1 MFIKLVK
8 QTFWIY
14 EMEMSGAASIL
25 SALSSLDSSLK
36 PRKIPFHVKISF
48 LVAGWDPENSA
59 LDVVIANEL
68 GPNYSSNGRKPP
80 FMHYYF
86 SLIFVL

>member
-1 MFIKLVK
+1 MKCRRL
-8 QTFWIY
+8 
-14 EMEMSGAASIL
+14 GLDLLL

-48 LVAGWDPENSA
+48 LVGGWDPENSA
-59 LDVVIANEL
+59 LDVVIANNF
-68 GPNYSSNGRKPP
+68 GPNYSNNGRKPL

-86 SLIFVL
+86 SLIFAL